1 MLMTKFTV
9 FIVALIIMVSKTTFS
24 QSFGFGCLGF
34 VGGYGGYTYQIY
46 KPTGLNDYI
55 QNFNDV
61 RQDSL
66 STPMSKFGKAQG
78 YRVGINFFRADIR
91 GFILTAK
98 GFYQLLT
105 EKHNASV
112 NSNLSSTS
120 TTFKLNIKNWGV
132 GIDLGTALTGGIS
145 WKVIDAALL
154 FNSAKLTNTTNS
166 PGPTTK
172 VLEYNNTSS
181 KMGYS
186 IGTGFIISV
195 IDQYVTLEGLAGYTD
210 FSISEL
216 QQPDGTKLTVNE
228 NSKEPMKNFIESGGF
243 NAVVQL
249 NLGFPL

>member
-1 MLMTKFTV
+1 
-9 FIVALIIMVSKTTFS
+9 
-24 QSFGFGCLGF
+24 
-34 VGGYGGYTYQIY
+34 
-46 KPTGLNDYI
+46 
-55 QNFNDV
+55 
-61 RQDSL
+61 
-66 STPMSKFGKAQG
+66 MSKFGKTQG

-105 EKHNASV
+105 EKHNALV
-112 NSNLSSTS
+112 NSNYGSTS
-120 TTFKLNIKNWGV
+120 TVYKVDIKNWGV

-166 PGPTTK
+166 PGPMTS
-172 VLEYNNTSS
+172 VLEYKNSSS

-210 FSISEL
+210 FSIR
-216 QQPDGTKLTVNE
+216 
-228 NSKEPMKNFIESGGF
+228 
-243 NAVVQL
+243 
-249 NLGFPL
+249 